1 MKNFVKHAHGRTVAP
16 RGFALVAQVDP
27 AEVLSDKY
35 EHAAD
40 HH

>member
-1 MKNFVKHAHGRTVAP
+1 MAS
-16 RGFALVAQVDP
+16 RGFALVAQVNP